1 MIIAE
6 YTPSDGCQNKEEA
19 WDMLCVKCGKCGR
32 IFTEEGFLVKRPPTC
47 HEILDSLI
55 VHYKECEDFWNKLV
69 ENDADWFVVEKASTR
84 VSAVDECIN
93 LVRSVMEGS
102 NE

>member
-6 YTPSDGCQNKEEA
+6 YTPSDGCQNQKET

-32 IFTEEGFLVKRPPTC
+32 IFNEEGILVKRPPTC
-47 HEILDSLI
+47 HEILDTLI
-55 VHYKECEDFWNKLV
+55 VHYKECDDFRKKLV
-69 ENDADWFVVEKASTR
+69 ENDADWFLVKTALTR
-84 VSAVDECIN
+84 VSEVDECIN
-93 LVRSVMEGS
+93 LVRSVMEEG